1 MKNILRAIV
10 LLFVLAAAGAAVY
23 GKHWFDSA
31 VSELDSAAIAVPKD
45 EFQVHAGDTAKSL
58 AGRLT
63 GREFNQYIL
72 SYWLKRHPDV
82 QNIKVGIYSLKDCS
96 TLSDALKVFVTG
108 KGIVFKV
115 TLVEGR
121 TLDDYLKVLS
131 AEGRLRHDLS
141 GLSYKEVSERLK
153 LPRANPEGLFLPDTF
168 NYEADDSESAI
179 LKRSSDAMRK
189 FLDEEWL
196 KRADGL
202 PFENQYE
209 ALILASIVEKETSA
223 ESERPLVASVF
234 LNRLRQHMKL
244 QTDPTVIYGVK
255 DRYTGRITKSDLADA
270 NPYNTYVIDGLPP
283 TPIASASKS
292 SIEAVLHPAESEY
305 LYFVANGKGGH
316 TFSKTI
322 AEHGRAVAEYRKI
335 QKAMENSA
343 AAGQDEKKEQ
353 DLKEEEAPEQR

>member
-1 MKNILRAIV
+1 MPESHLKNILRAIV

-168 NYEADDSESAI
+168 NYESDDSESAI

-244 QTDPTVIYGVK
+244 QTDPTVIYGVR

-270 NPYNTYVIDGLPP
+270 NPYNTYVIDGFRRLP
-283 TPIASASKS
+283 
-292 SIEAVLHPAESEY
+292 
-305 LYFVANGKGGH
+305 
-316 TFSKTI
+316 
-322 AEHGRAVAEYRKI
+322 
-335 QKAMENSA
+335 
-343 AAGQDEKKEQ
+343 
-353 DLKEEEAPEQR
+353 

>member
-131 AEGRLRHDLS
+131 AEGRLRHALS
-141 GLSYKEVSERLK
+141 GLS
-153 LPRANPEGLFLPDTF
+153 
-168 NYEADDSESAI
+168 
-179 LKRSSDAMRK
+179 
-189 FLDEEWL
+189 
-196 KRADGL
+196 
-202 PFENQYE
+202 
-209 ALILASIVEKETSA
+209 
-223 ESERPLVASVF
+223 
-234 LNRLRQHMKL
+234 
-244 QTDPTVIYGVK
+244 
-255 DRYTGRITKSDLADA
+255 
-270 NPYNTYVIDGLPP
+270 
-283 TPIASASKS
+283 
-292 SIEAVLHPAESEY
+292 
-305 LYFVANGKGGH
+305 
-316 TFSKTI
+316 
-322 AEHGRAVAEYRKI
+322 
-335 QKAMENSA
+335 
-343 AAGQDEKKEQ
+343 
-353 DLKEEEAPEQR
+353 